1 MEPLHKARQKVR
13 RPSDFLGAVCFV
25 VLIAT
30 VVYAALTSA

>member
-1 MEPLHKARQKVR
+1 MQHASKARHKVR

-30 VVYAALTSA
+30 VVYAALTSV